1 MKTDMPAA
9 GRNVI
14 EEELKTLLPD
24 RTHHTK
30 NHRGNFVAA
39 ITAALSAIAMAIL
52 FDKNRDNPAT
62 LG

>member
-1 MKTDMPAA
+1 MKTDMPATSD
-9 GRNVI
+9 NVI
-14 EEELKTLLPD
+14 EEELRHTAGSIH
-24 RTHHTK
+24 RT
-30 NHRGNFVAA
+30 A